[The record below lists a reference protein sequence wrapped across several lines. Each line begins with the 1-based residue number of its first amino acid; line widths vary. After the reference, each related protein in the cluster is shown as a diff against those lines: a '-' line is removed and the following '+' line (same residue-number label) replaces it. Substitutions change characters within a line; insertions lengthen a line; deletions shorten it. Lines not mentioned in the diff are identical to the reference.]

1 MATSALQ
8 FDPAELRH
16 DWKWFLVL
24 GILLIIVGI
33 LALGAAVIATLISVV
48 FLGWLLVLGGI
59 MQIIAAFAVRERHHH
74 LFLQLLLGIL
84 SVVVGFLL
92 VRDPASGAI
101 TLTLILAVYFVVSGA
116 FRIGASIG
124 RQYANWGWQLFSGI
138 VTFVLGVMIWW
149 QLPGIAL
156 WFLGF
161 AVGIDMIL
169 HGWSWI
175 TMSLIARRAVPAT
188 LER

>member
-1 MATSALQ
+1 MATSAVQ
-8 FDPAELRH
+8 FDAAELGH

-24 GILLIIVGI
+24 GILLIIVGV
-33 LALGAAVIATLISVV
+33 LAIGSAVVATLVSVV
-48 FLGWLLVLGGI
+48 FLGWLLIIGGI
-59 MQIIAAFAVRERHHH
+59 MQIIAAFGVRERHHH

-92 VRDPASGAI
+92 VRDPATGAVS
-101 TLTLILAVYFVVSGA
+101 LTLILAVYFVVSGA

-124 RQYANWGWQLFSGI
+124 RHYANWGWSLFSGI
-138 VTFVLGVMIWW
+138 VTFVLGVLVWW
-149 QLPGIAL
+149 QLPVIAF

-161 AVGIDMIL
+161 AVGLDMIL

-175 TMSLIARRAVPAT
+175 TMSLVARRAVAAT
-188 LER
+188 